1 MSGCGCEI
9 EIKDKE
15 QKGILIRLMVI
26 NGFMFF
32 FEISPG

>member
-15 QKGILIRLMVI
+15 QQGILECPTIL
-26 NGFMFF
+26 G
-32 FEISPG
+32 EKQP